1 MIDFL
6 IYDAK
11 VAVAL
16 LVFYLFYRFLLKKE
30 TFHRFNRIVLV
41 GTAVL
46 SFLLPLCIITIH
58 KPMEMD
64 PVTPEPV
71 VMAADLPAPEP
82 APLVEPNLPWWPV
95 VLAILFWAGV
105 AFVLVRVLIS
115 ILSIIRIIRQGE
127 PVREE
132 GGCPVIITDRDIDPF
147 SWMKYIVLSRKDWE
161 LPHESIL
168 VHEKAHIAYGHSI
181 EILLVDVLSALQWF
195 NPAIWMLRADLKELH
210 EYEADDAVLRAGA
223 NLKEYQYLLIR
234 KAVSKSGY
242 SVANSFNHSI
252 LKNRITMMSKSKSPL
267 ARGLRVLWLLPLV
280 CLAIGLQARTVYVP
294 MDKDSEKNVSDEKP
308 QGYLSEIVVVGYG
321 GQEAPRHHK
330 SLEKDPL
337 PSIKNPDMD
346 TEAVCS
352 ENFSWWL
359 NTRLVYPNEAKT
371 DDGTILAKFT
381 VGTDGKVK
389 DIEILW
395 NVSEQLD
402 GIVAR
407 QIAKSPDWTPAM
419 KDGKPVEMTFI
430 QPVVFMVRAS
440 SQTTSPVVLNVRKDG
455 TIESGG
461 KVYTV
466 SQLKD
471 IIPPHAAGQ
480 PQTMVTIMA
489 ADDVPMGAIDDV
501 KNELRKLESLKIFYA
516 SASSREGVTRY
527 MPPLPDNGK
536 VEVAKNLDEMFR
548 GVDRETILMI
558 RINSA
563 GAIMLGNRRVQ
574 DDAEI
579 VRLGKAFLKE
589 HGKETHFGLRHDR
602 GTSYGAYTRIQTLL
616 TQVYEEVRDEKA
628 MEVYGK
634 RLQDLSADER
644 SQINFMV
651 PLSISEAETKG

>member
-1 MIDFL
+1 MMNFL
-6 IYDAK
+6 LYDAK
-11 VAVAL
+11 VAAAL

-30 TFHRFNRIVLV
+30 TFHRFNRVVLV

-58 KPMEMD
+58 KPVEM
-64 PVTPEPV
+64 
-71 VMAADLPAPEP
+71 A
-82 APLVEPNLPWWPV
+82 APLVTEPAVVAELPGQELAPLVQASEPWWPV
-95 VLAILFWAGV
+95 VLTILFWTGV
-105 AFVLVRVLIS
+105 ACVLARVVVS
-115 ILSIIRIIRQGE
+115 ILSILRIIRQAE

-132 GGCPVIITDRDIDPF
+132 DGCRILVTERNIDPF
-147 SWMKYIVLSRKDWE
+147 SWMKSIVLSRKDWE

-168 VHEKAHIAYGHSI
+168 THEKAHIAYGHSI

-210 EYEADDAVLRAGA
+210 EYEADDAVLRAGT

-294 MDKDSEKNVSDEKP
+294 VDKDSEKNVSDEKP

-321 GQEAPRHHK
+321 GPEAPRHHK
-330 SLEKDPL
+330 SLENDPL
-337 PSIKNPDMD
+337 PSIKNPDVD

-359 NTRLVYPNEAKT
+359 NTRISYPNEAKT

-395 NVSEQLD
+395 PVSEQLD

-407 QIAKSPDWTPAM
+407 QIAKSPDWTPA
-419 KDGKPVEMTFI
+419 KKNGKPVEMTFI
-430 QPVVFMVRAS
+430 QPVVFMVRVS
-440 SQTTSPVVLNVRKDG
+440 SQTTSPVVLNIRKDG

-461 KVYTV
+461 KVYTPA
-466 SQLKD
+466 QLKD
-471 IIPPHAAGQ
+471 LIAPHQAGQ
-480 PQTMVTIMA
+480 PQTVVTIVA
-489 ADDVPMGAIDDV
+489 PDDAPMGVIDDV
-501 KNELRKLESLKIFYA
+501 KKELRKLESLKINYA
-516 SASSREGVTRY
+516 SASSPEGVTRY
-527 MPPLPDNGK
+527 MPPFPS
-536 VEVAKNLDEMFR
+536 VPTAKKPNYPAETFP
-548 GVDRETILMI
+548 GVKRENIFVV
-558 RINSA
+558 RINSNDKFFF
-563 GAIMLGNRRVQ
+563 GDRPRQ
-574 DDAEI
+574 DDQEI
-579 VRLGKAFLKE
+579 LQVGKDFLRKR
-589 HGKETHFGLRHDR
+589 GKEAHFSLQADR
-602 GTSYGAYTRIQTLL
+602 GTSYAAYRHMESLL
-616 TQVYEEVRDEKA
+616 VQIYQEVRDEKA
-628 MEVYGK
+628 QEIYGK
-634 RLQDLSADER
+634 HLQDLSADER
-644 SQINFMV
+644 SQINFLV
-651 PLSISEAETKG
+651 PLSISEAEM

>member
-1 MIDFL
+1 MMAFL

-30 TFHRFNRIVLV
+30 TFHRFNRVVLV

-58 KPMEMD
+58 KPME
-64 PVTPEPV
+64 T
-71 VMAADLPAPEP
+71 A
-82 APLVEPNLPWWPV
+82 APLVTEPAMVAELPEQELAPLVQASEPWWPV
-95 VLAILFWAGV
+95 ALTILFWAGV
-105 AFVLVRVLIS
+105 AFVLARVLIS
-115 ILSIIRIIRQGE
+115 ILSILRIIRQGE
-127 PVREE
+127 TIREE
-132 GGCPVIITDRDIDPF
+132 DGCRILVTERDIDPF

-161 LPHESIL
+161 IPHESIL
-168 VHEKAHIAYGHSI
+168 AHEKAHIAYGHSI

-223 NLKEYQYLLIR
+223 NLREYQYLLIR

-252 LKNRITMMSKSKSPL
+252 LKNRITMMSKSRSPL
-267 ARGLRVLWLLPLV
+267 SRGLRALGLLPLV

-294 MDKDSEKNVSDEKP
+294 VDKDSEKNVSEEKP
-308 QGYLSEIVVVGYG
+308 QGYLSEIVVIGYG
-321 GQEAPRHHK
+321 GPEAPRHHK
-330 SLEKDPL
+330 SLEKEAL

-346 TEAVCS
+346 TEAVCR
-352 ENFSWWL
+352 EDFSWWL
-359 NTRLVYPNEAKT
+359 NTRLVYPDEAKT
-371 DDGTILAKFT
+371 DDGTVLAKFT

-389 DIEILW
+389 DITILW
-395 NVSEQLD
+395 SVSEQLD
-402 GIVAR
+402 GIVAQ
-407 QIAKSPDWTPAM
+407 QIAKSPEWTPAM
-419 KDGKPVEMTFI
+419 KDGKPVEMSFI
-430 QPVVFMVRAS
+430 QPVVFMVRTS
-440 SQTTSPVVLNVRKDG
+440 SKTPSPVVLNIRKDG

-461 KVYTV
+461 KVYTL

-480 PQTMVTIMA
+480 PQTTVTILA
-489 ADDVPMGAIDDV
+489 ADDVHMGAVDDV
-501 KNELRKLESLKIFYA
+501 KNELRKLESLKVNYA
-516 SASSREGVTRY
+516 SASSREGITRY
-527 MPPLPDNGK
+527 MPPLPENGK
-536 VEVAKNLDEMFR
+536 VRVAKTLDEMFQ

-558 RINSA
+558 RINSL
-563 GAIMLGNRRVQ
+563 GAVMLGNRRVQ

-589 HGKETHFGLRHDR
+589 HGKETHFGLHHDR
-602 GTSYGAYTRIQTLL
+602 GTGYGAYTRIQTLL
-616 TQVYEEVRDEKA
+616 MQVYEEVRDEKA
-628 MEVYGK
+628 QEVYGK

-644 SQINFMV
+644 AQINLLV
-651 PLSISEAETKG
+651 PLSISEAETI

>member
-1 MIDFL
+1 MAFL

-30 TFHRFNRIVLV
+30 TFHRFNRFVLV

-58 KPMEMD
+58 KPMEME
-64 PVTPEPV
+64 PVVPEPV
-71 VMAADLPAPEP
+71 VVAADMAAQESV
-82 APLVEPNLPWWPV
+82 PLVEPNLPWWPV
-95 VLAILFWAGV
+95 ALTILFWAGV
-105 AFVLVRVLIS
+105 AFVLARVLIS
-115 ILSIIRIIRQGE
+115 ILSILRIIRQGE

-132 GGCPVIITDRDIDPF
+132 DGCRILVTERNIDPF
-147 SWMKYIVLSRKDWE
+147 SWMKSIVLSRKDWE

-168 VHEKAHIAYGHSI
+168 THEKAHIAYGHSI

-210 EYEADDAVLRAGA
+210 EYEADDAVLRAGT
-223 NLKEYQYLLIR
+223 NLREYQYLLIR

-267 ARGLRVLWLLPLV
+267 SRGLRALWLLPLV

-294 MDKDSEKNVSDEKP
+294 VDKDSEKNVSDEKP
-308 QGYLSEIVVVGYG
+308 RGYLSEIVVIGYG

-330 SLEKDPL
+330 SLEADAL

-346 TEAVCS
+346 TEAVCR

-359 NTRLVYPNEAKT
+359 NTRLVYPDEAKT
-371 DDGTILAKFT
+371 DDGTVLAKFT

-389 DIEILW
+389 DITILW
-395 NVSEQLD
+395 SVSEQLD
-402 GIVAR
+402 GIVAQ
-407 QIAKSPDWTPAM
+407 QIAKSPEWTPAM
-419 KDGKPVEMTFI
+419 KDGKPVEMSFI
-430 QPVVFMVRAS
+430 QPVVFMVRTS
-440 SQTTSPVVLNVRKDG
+440 SKTPSPVVLNIRKDG

-461 KVYTV
+461 KVYTL

-480 PQTMVTIMA
+480 PQTTVTIMA
-489 ADDVPMGAIDDV
+489 ADDVLMGAVDDV
-501 KNELRKLESLKIFYA
+501 KNELRKLESLKVNYA
-516 SASSREGVTRY
+516 SASSREGITRY
-527 MPPLPDNGK
+527 MPPLPENGK
-536 VEVAKNLDEMFR
+536 VRVAKTLDEMFQ

-558 RINSA
+558 RINSL
-563 GAIMLGNRRVQ
+563 GAVMLGNRRVQ

-589 HGKETHFGLRHDR
+589 HGKETHFGLHHDR
-602 GTSYGAYTRIQTLL
+602 GTGYGAYTRIQTLL
-616 TQVYEEVRDEKA
+616 MQVYEEVRDEKA
-628 MEVYGK
+628 QEVYGK

-644 SQINFMV
+644 AQINLLV
-651 PLSISEAETKG
+651 PLSISEAETI

>member
-1 MIDFL
+1 MAFL

-58 KPMEMD
+58 KPMEM
-64 PVTPEPV
+64 
-71 VMAADLPAPEP
+71 A
-82 APLVEPNLPWWPV
+82 APLVTEPAMVAELPEQELAPLVQVSEPWWHV
-95 VLAILFWAGV
+95 ALTILFWAGV
-105 AFVLVRVLIS
+105 AFVLARVLIS
-115 ILSIIRIIRQGE
+115 ILSILRIIRQGE
-127 PVREE
+127 PVRDED
-132 GGCPVIITDRDIDPF
+132 GCRILVTEQEIDPF

-161 LPHESIL
+161 IPHESIL
-168 VHEKAHIAYGHSI
+168 AHEKAHIAYAHSI

-195 NPAIWMLRADLKELH
+195 NPAIWMLRADRKELH

-223 NLKEYQYLLIR
+223 DLREYQYLLIR

-252 LKNRITMMSKSKSPL
+252 LKNRITMMSKSRSPL
-267 ARGLRVLWLLPLV
+267 TRGLRALWLLPLV

-294 MDKDSEKNVSDEKP
+294 VDKDSEKNVSDEKP
-308 QGYLSEIVVVGYG
+308 QGYLSEIVVIGYG

-330 SLEKDPL
+330 SLEADAL

-346 TEAVCS
+346 TEAVCR

-359 NTRLVYPNEAKT
+359 NTRLVYPDEAKT
-371 DDGTILAKFT
+371 DDGTVLAKFT

-389 DIEILW
+389 DITILW
-395 NVSEQLD
+395 SVSEQLD
-402 GIVAR
+402 GIVAQ
-407 QIAKSPDWTPAM
+407 QIAKSPEWTPAM
-419 KDGKPVEMTFI
+419 KDGKPVEMSFI
-430 QPVVFMVRAS
+430 QPVVFMVRTS
-440 SQTTSPVVLNVRKDG
+440 SKTPSPVVLNIRKDG

-461 KVYTV
+461 KVYTL

-480 PQTMVTIMA
+480 PQTTVTILA
-489 ADDVPMGAIDDV
+489 ADDVLMGTVDDV
-501 KNELRKLESLKIFYA
+501 KNELRKLESLKVNYA
-516 SASSREGVTRY
+516 SASSREGITRY
-527 MPPLPDNGK
+527 MPPLPENGK
-536 VEVAKNLDEMFR
+536 VRVAKTLDEMFQ

-558 RINSA
+558 RINSL
-563 GAIMLGNRRVQ
+563 GAVMLGNRRVQ

-589 HGKETHFGLRHDR
+589 HGKETHFGLHHDR
-602 GTSYGAYTRIQTLL
+602 GTGYGAYTRIQTLL
-616 TQVYEEVRDEKA
+616 MQVYEEVRDEKA
-628 MEVYGK
+628 QEVYGK

-644 SQINFMV
+644 AQINLLV
-651 PLSISEAETKG
+651 PLSISEAETI